1 MAELHLVTGGCRSG
15 KSAYAQQAAESLA
28 DALAAPRVYV
38 ATCPITDDAE
48 MQSRIDA
55 HRAARRD
62 RGWETVEEELDL
74 AGVLTRD
81 PRHAVVLVDCVTL
94 WINNLMYRAAR
105 SGRDVTEDDVARH
118 CGPVLD
124 AAAARRGAVFFVTN
138 EVGWGVVPENPQARR
153 FRDLVGRAN
162 QLLAARA
169 DRVTLVACGIPLHLK
184 ENRSP

>member
-1 MAELHLVTGGCRSG
+1 MAKLVLVTGGCRSG
-15 KSAYAQQAAESLA
+15 KSDYARRLAESLPPER
-28 DALAAPRVYV
+28 LVV
-38 ATCPITDDAE
+38 ATAAVTDDE
-48 MQSRIDA
+48 MARRIEA
-55 HRAARRD
+55 HRQARRD

-81 PRHAVVLVDCVTL
+81 QRHAVVLVDCVTL
-94 WINNLMYRAAR
+94 WINNLMYRAAQ
-105 SGRDVTEDDVARH
+105 SGGDVTEDDVARH

-124 AAAARRGAVFFVTN
+124 AAAARRGAVLLVTN